1 LIKALKIVGPS
12 TLRPF
17 DFAQGSGGNAHR
29 IEVGNALQLLKL
41 FLKTDSKR
49 IPDDLAVGLIRFSTL
64 HLGFDLNN
72 A

>member
-1 LIKALKIVGPS
+1 MPTSIRWALP
-12 TLRPF
+12 T
-17 DFAQGSGGNAHR
+17 
-29 IEVGNALQLLKL
+29 LQLLKL